1 MEVTVSSELSK
12 KKKLSEKENQS
23 KLAKNKRNKK
33 ISYSNVPVEFV
44 IRKITRKKLC
54 GAVKKMLNGQ
64 RIRVLCDDWELI
76 NETCKDIILG
86 LLEKR
91 NNAEAADQLIDY
103 FKETHTG
110 EELLLFSDFLR
121 DEVEGDGRNQQ
132 LLNLAKSIEESVY
145 SAFPEDQ

>member
-1 MEVTVSSELSK
+1 MEVTASSELSEK
-12 KKKLSEKENQS
+12 KNQS
-23 KLAKNKRNKK
+23 KSIKSKQNKK
-33 ISYSNVPVEFV
+33 RSYSNVPVELV

-91 NNAEAADQLIDY
+91 NNVEAADQLIDY

-121 DEVEGDGRNQQ
+121 EEAEGGRNPQ
-132 LLNLAKSIEESVY
+132 LLNLAKSIEEAVY
-145 SAFPEDQ
+145 SASPEDQ

>member
-1 MEVTVSSELSK
+1 MEVTASSELSEQK
-12 KKKLSEKENQS
+12 NQS
-23 KLAKNKRNKK
+23 KSIKSKRSKK
-33 ISYSNVPVEFV
+33 TSYSNVPVEYV

-64 RIRVLCDDWELI
+64 RIRVLCDDKELI

-91 NNAEAADQLIDY
+91 NNVEAADQLIDY

-121 DEVEGDGRNQQ
+121 EEAEDDGRNQQ
-132 LLNLAKSIEESVY
+132 LLNLAKSIEEAVY
-145 SAFPEDQ
+145 SAFAEDK